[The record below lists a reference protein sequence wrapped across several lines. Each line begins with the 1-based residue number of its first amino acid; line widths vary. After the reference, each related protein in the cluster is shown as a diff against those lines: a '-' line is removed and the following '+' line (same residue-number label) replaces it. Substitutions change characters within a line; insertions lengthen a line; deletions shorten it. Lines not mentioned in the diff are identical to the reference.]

1 MKDSGKGDL
10 NSFTDEYCN
19 KSKIK
24 LKDCP
29 KNSQTAKL
37 LENLSR
43 TPSDFPERFHI
54 SKLTL
59 N

>member
-1 MKDSGKGDL
+1 MNDSGKGDL

-19 KSKIK
+19 KSKSK

-29 KNSQTAKL
+29 INSQTAKL

-43 TPSDFPERFHI
+43 NPFDFPE
-54 SKLTL
+54 
-59 N
+59 